1 MAGVG
6 TNIFASTGA
15 SVNASTD
22 SSAALATATYGPPA
36 GGNGGGPFS
45 PTHGHGLGFWL
56 AVGGVVV
63 LVFIRQS
70 LPR

>member
-1 MAGVG
+1 VAGIG
-6 TNIFASTGA
+6 SNIFASTGA

-22 SSAALATATYGPPA
+22 SSPALATATYGPPA
-36 GGNGGGPFS
+36 GGGNGAPFS
-45 PTHGHGLGFWL
+45 PTHGHGLGFWF